1 MEPPHRAHLSKPKM
15 YCSIM
20 HLSKPKTQNVLLHH
34 ASIKANMNSI
44 PHNTHTMRKT
54 GDLSI
59 PRFQLSS
66 LSRGDFRSHPCRR
79 LVAFPLLSFLLG
91 RQQRA
96 LLWSRTFQRLK
107 LRSEERNAQ
116 L

>member
-20 HLSKPKTQNVLLHH
+20 HLSKPKCTAASCIYQNPNVLQHH

-54 GDLSI
+54 GDLAI
-59 PRFQLSS
+59 PRFQLS
-66 LSRGDFRSHPCRR
+66 FFIARR
-79 LVAFPLLSFLLG
+79 F
-91 RQQRA
+91 
-96 LLWSRTFQRLK
+96 
-107 LRSEERNAQ
+107 
-116 L
+116 